1 MALRHQPPFALI
13 RVFGTTP
20 TPSLADLQKPHIAP
34 ATSPASR
41 NNRTSDQGKT
51 GGGPCTFT
59 GKVHFVILNETIIK
73 INLLCNFAQSL
84 AQLLKAR
91 A

>member
-1 MALRHQPPFALI
+1 TITMALRHQPPFALI

-34 ATSPASR
+34 ATSPASC

-51 GGGPCTFT
+51 GGVPVRLLA
-59 GKVHFVILNETIIK
+59 KYIL
-73 INLLCNFAQSL
+73 
-84 AQLLKAR
+84 
-91 A
+91 